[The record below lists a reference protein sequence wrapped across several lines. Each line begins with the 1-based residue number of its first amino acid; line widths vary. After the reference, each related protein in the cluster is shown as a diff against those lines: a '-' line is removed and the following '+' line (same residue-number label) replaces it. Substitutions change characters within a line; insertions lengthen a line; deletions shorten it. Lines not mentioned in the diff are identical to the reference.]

1 MGKRWIWF
9 LLIFIVIPSVLSH
22 EDSSIGNE
30 EHTLDDGDGV
40 LISNSLVYIGVAS
53 FISFIFVII
62 SVYMKG
68 NAADNVK
75 KILFLGIIIP
85 IIFVSAYLIISTVYL
100 NLSSETKGP
109 VHWHADFEIWN
120 CNEKVDIV
128 DPEGVSNRVGT
139 SVFHEHGDDRIH
151 VEGVLVN
158 KEDAALNHFFE
169 VTGGQ
174 LYRDSLV
181 LKTNKG
187 VLSIKN
193 GQRCNN
199 AEAELQLFVYRIVN
213 PDGQEWKYEQI
224 KVDDFTD
231 YVLSP
236 YSNVPPGDC
245 IIVEFDTNKQKTD
258 KICSTYSAAIKGGD
272 IRGS

>member
-236 YSNVPPGDC
+236 YSNVPPG
-245 IIVEFDTNKQKTD
+245 
-258 KICSTYSAAIKGGD
+258 S
-272 IRGS
+272 

>member
-109 VHWHADFEIWN
+109 VHWHADFEIWA
-120 CNEKVDIV
+120 CGEKIHLPG
-128 DPEGVSNRVGT
+128 PENVFDNKVGT
-139 SVFHEHGDDRIH
+139 AVFHHHDDDRIH
-151 VEGVLVN
+151 VEGILLDKQDADLSQFFKTIGGSLTTESIGIPQHDKTVKVWRNGDLCGDQQASLKVYVN
-158 KEDAALNHFFE
+158 GKLNP
-169 VTGGQ
+169 
-174 LYRDSLV
+174 
-181 LKTNKG
+181 
-187 VLSIKN
+187 
-193 GQRCNN
+193 
-199 AEAELQLFVYRIVN
+199 EAEEYVIS
-213 PDGQEWKYEQI
+213 PYEQI
-224 KVDDFTD
+224 
-231 YVLSP
+231 
-236 YSNVPPGDC
+236 PPGDC
-245 IIVEFDTNKQKTD
+245 IIVDFSPGESETTEKVCETLK
-258 KICSTYSAAIKGGD
+258 SKGGYEVYEK
-272 IRGS
+272 